1 MTILSLLLLQL
12 LLERLQIPQKGL
24 LKLEKTA
31 VLHATFKGLYPVN
44 PKCPRMD
51 RSSWDSFFMYKHI
64 LFTLPTRQNSLVE
77 ALCFWKNLCSWKNQK
92 QKVLDKKEKRAVPKK
107 RERVPFCQGK
117 KKKSFVNDYYWPSFT
132 LEPEFRAKKCV
143 KTKFVINKVKN
154 EVSFYL
160 R

>member
-24 LKLEKTA
+24 
-31 VLHATFKGLYPVN
+31 HATFKGLYPVY

-51 RSSWDSFFMYKHI
+51 RSSWDSFFIAHSTK
-64 LFTLPTRQNSLVE
+64 FTRGSSL
-77 ALCFWKNLCSWKNQK
+77 LLQK
-92 QKVLDKKEKRAVPKK
+92 SLLMEKIKSRRKSLIKKKKEKSLRREKEYHSVKERKKNPSLMTTIGRASRWSPDFEQ
-107 RERVPFCQGK
+107 RSR
-117 KKKSFVNDYYWPSFT
+117 
-132 LEPEFRAKKCV
+132 V

-160 R
+160 RKY